1 MGGMEEG
8 LGARLIDV
16 GNYQI
21 SETILVT
28 WIVMAILIA
37 LAIMARI
44 VLRKYKIVPEGAQ
57 NIIELIVE
65 SINNLTA
72 DTMGEENI
80 EFAPFVG
87 TIFIFILFLNIIG
100 LFGLKPPTSDVN
112 TTLGLGVVTFL
123 AIQVSG
129 MRKKGV
135 MGHIKSYFEPM
146 AVLFPVNVIGD
157 LATPISLGFRLFGN
171 VIGGVIIGFLL
182 YGALGALS
190 TKLGMSIPVFQ
201 AVVPVFAHVYFDL
214 FSGFLQSFI
223 FTMLTMIFIANA
235 V

>member
-1 MGGMEEG
+1 MEGGF
-8 LGARLIDV
+8 GARFIDIA
-16 GNYQI
+16 GFQI

-28 WIVMAILIA
+28 WIVMAILIT
-37 LAIMARI
+37 LAILARI
-44 VLRKYKIVPEGAQ
+44 VLRKFDIIPKGVQ
-57 NIIELIVE
+57 NVIELIVE
-65 SINNLTA
+65 TINNLTT
-72 DTMGEENI
+72 DTMGEDNA

-87 TIFIFILFLNIIG
+87 TIFIFILFLNLIG

-112 TTLGLGVVTFL
+112 TTLGLGVLTFIV
-123 AIQVSG
+123 IQVSA

-135 MGHIKSYFEPM
+135 MGHIKGYFEPM
-146 AVLFPVNVIGD
+146 PLLFPVNVIGD

-190 TKLGMSIPVFQ
+190 SKLGMSIPVCQ
-201 AVVPVFAHVYFDL
+201 MIVPIFAHAYFDL

-223 FTMLTMIFIANA
+223 FTMLTMIFITNA
-235 V
+235 M

>member
-1 MGGMEEG
+1 MEGGF
-8 LGARLIDV
+8 GARFIDIA
-16 GNYQI
+16 GFQI

-28 WIVMAILIA
+28 WIVMAILIT

-44 VLRKYKIVPEGAQ
+44 ALRKFKIIPEGVQ
-57 NIIELIVE
+57 NVIELAVE
-65 SINNLTA
+65 SANNLTA
-72 DTMGEENI
+72 STMGEENK
-80 EFAPFVG
+80 EFAPFIG
-87 TIFIFILFLNIIG
+87 TLFIFILFLNIIG

-112 TTLGLGVVTFL
+112 TTLGLGVLTFIV
-123 AIQVSG
+123 IQVSA
-129 MRKKGV
+129 MKKKGV

-146 AVLFPVNVIGD
+146 PLLFPVNIIGD

-190 TKLGMSIPVFQ
+190 CKMGISIPICQ
-201 AVVPVFAHVYFDL
+201 MIIPVFAHAYFDL

-223 FTMLTMIFIANA
+223 FTMLTMIFINNA
-235 V
+235 M